1 MNETLTNLKDFLP
14 NGTIQMYRFRLEAN
28 VVFSEDSYH
37 ADFIVHATDQQQ
49 NQILATNIVE
59 FY

>member
-14 NGTIQMYRFRLEAN
+14 NGTIQMYRFRLIAN

-37 ADFIVHATDQQQ
+37 AYLIVHAADQQE
-49 NQILATNIVE
+49 NQI
-59 FY
+59 